1 VGKGHWI
8 TDLEAKLNQAAENA
22 VPAAGPLLM
31 DAIKNMD
38 IKDIQGLYN
47 GKSDSIT
54 SYFKQTMSGPI
65 GDSLTPIIKQ
75 SLQSVGAAS
84 AYDKIMKQYNA
95 LPFVKKVDSD
105 ISGLVKSQALDGI
118 FGRLAKEEAAIRKDP
133 AKQTTDLL
141 KQLFSKE

>member
-75 SLQSVGAAS
+75 SLQKRGR
-84 AYDKIMKQYNA
+84 
-95 LPFVKKVDSD
+95 
-105 ISGLVKSQALDGI
+105 SQ
-118 FGRLAKEEAAIRKDP
+118 RL
-133 AKQTTDLL
+133 
-141 KQLFSKE
+141 